1 MCYAGRMVLRNIAE
15 AKAELSKLV
24 ELAQNGEDVVIAKAG
39 KAVVRIV
46 LYTGPT
52 EPRKPGA
59 LKGKIQIA
67 PDFDTLPS
75 DIGEAFGANG

>member
-1 MCYAGRMVLRNIAE
+1 MVLRNISE

-24 ELAQNGEDVVIAKAG
+24 ELAQGGEEVVIAKAG

-59 LKGKIQIA
+59 LRGKIKIA
-67 PDFDTLPS
+67 PDFDTLPT
-75 DIGEAFGANG
+75 DMAEAFGMTGH

>member
-1 MCYAGRMVLRNIAE
+1 MVLRNISE
-15 AKAELSKLV
+15 AKSELSKLI
-24 ELAQNGEDVVIAKAG
+24 ELAQDGEEVVIAKAG

-59 LKGKIQIA
+59 LRGKIRIA
-67 PDFDTLPS
+67 PDYDTLPA
-75 DIGEAFGANG
+75 DIEEAFGVR

>member
-1 MCYAGRMVLRNIAE
+1 MVLRNISE
-15 AKAELSKLV
+15 AKSELSKLI
-24 ELAQNGEDVVIAKAG
+24 ELAQDGEEVVIAKAG

-59 LKGKIQIA
+59 LRGKIKIA
-67 PDFDTLPS
+67 PDFDTLPA
-75 DIGEAFGANG
+75 DMAEAFGMTGH

>member
-1 MCYAGRMVLRNIAE
+1 MVLRNMSE

-24 ELAQNGEDVVIAKAG
+24 ELAQKGEDVVIAKAG

-59 LKGKIQIA
+59 LKGKIRIA
-67 PDFDTLPS
+67 PDFDVLPS
-75 DIGEAFGANG
+75 DMEEAFGVQG

>member
-1 MCYAGRMVLRNIAE
+1 MVLRNISE
-15 AKAELSKLV
+15 AKSELSKLI
-24 ELAQNGEDVVIAKAG
+24 ELAQDGEEVVIAKAG

-59 LKGKIQIA
+59 LRGKIKIA
-67 PDFDTLPS
+67 PDFDTLPA
-75 DIGEAFGANG
+75 DMAEAFGMTEH

>member
-1 MCYAGRMVLRNIAE
+1 MVLRNIAE

-59 LKGKIQIA
+59 LKGKIQIG
-67 PDFDTLPS
+67 PDFDILPA
-75 DIGEAFGANG
+75 DIGEAFGVNG

>member
-1 MCYAGRMVLRNIAE
+1 MVLRNMSE

-24 ELAQNGEDVVIAKAG
+24 ELAQNGEEVVIAKSG

-52 EPRKPGA
+52 SPRTPGA
-59 LKGKIQIA
+59 LRGKIRIA
-67 PDFDTLPS
+67 DDFNALPPDME
-75 DIGEAFGANG
+75 EAFGVRQ

>member
-1 MCYAGRMVLRNIAE
+1 MYNLGMVLRNISE
-15 AKAELSKLV
+15 AKAELSKLI
-24 ELAQNGEDVVIAKAG
+24 ELAQNGEEVVIAKAG

-59 LKGKIQIA
+59 LKGKIRVA
-67 PDFDTLPS
+67 PDFDTLPD
-75 DIGEAFGANG
+75 DIAEAFGMIK

>member
-1 MCYAGRMVLRNIAE
+1 MVLRNMSE

-24 ELAQNGEDVVIAKAG
+24 DLAQKGEDVVIAKAG

-59 LKGKIQIA
+59 LKGKIRIA
-67 PDFDTLPS
+67 PDFDVLPA
-75 DIGEAFGANG
+75 DMEEAFGVQG

>member
-1 MCYAGRMVLRNIAE
+1 MVLRNISE
-15 AKAELSKLV
+15 AKSELSKLI
-24 ELAQNGEDVVIAKAG
+24 ELAQDGEEVVIAKAG

-59 LKGKIQIA
+59 LRGKIRIA
-67 PDFDTLPS
+67 PDFDTLPA
-75 DIGEAFGANG
+75 DIEEAFGVR